1 MFPNID
7 SQLFLLVI
15 FGLLGF
21 LFWIYFNRKQNNK
34 LALQICSFSM
44 FLAVIL
50 ILWRVFQLNLDFG
63 LVLAISTLFAGLAW
77 ILGVFMAFSS
87 LDEVLD
93 NIPGSE
99 QVIKNMRNSSS
110 ILDRTKDLEEL
121 EKEAEIDKYVLKS
134 FNSLK

>member
-99 QVIKNMRNSSS
+99 QVIKKMRN
-110 ILDRTKDLEEL
+110 R
-121 EKEAEIDKYVLKS
+121 
-134 FNSLK
+134 

>member
-63 LVLAISTLFAGLAW
+63 LVLTISTLFAGLAW
-77 ILGVFMAFSS
+77 ILGVTNKQNANTIEYLVMFFKFF
-87 LDEVLD
+87 
-93 NIPGSE
+93 I
-99 QVIKNMRNSSS
+99 S
-110 ILDRTKDLEEL
+110 ILSSK
-121 EKEAEIDKYVLKS
+121 
-134 FNSLK
+134 N